1 MRDIMSVVSGV
12 NSYVI
17 EGPSHKKL
25 YNKIIEAMGMCQKL
39 DKEYDLGEY
48 NGKRYAIKKLAA
60 KEKENNLPNF
70 LLFVFQ
76 NNECIASSCFDLECV
91 KHTKGA
97 LHFTEEWCEIEG
109 GFETYVIDSE
119 LYMEEGFYF
128 ESYND
133 EDMAGYT
140 NDAEGKYFHRSVVY
154 YGIRLPELEKE
165 RKDGKISE
173 NEYLRRYKRE
183 EEVVMKG
190 YDKLSPAEQYEFCL
204 ARRDK
209 IIFAATEII
218 DSSVWFARY
227 DEE

>member
-48 NGKRYAIKKLAA
+48 NGKRYAIKKLAS
-60 KEKENNLPNF
+60 KEKENNLPNY
-70 LLFVFQ
+70 LLFVFKDD
-76 NNECIASSCFDLECV
+76 ECIAGSCFDKECL
-91 KHTKGA
+91 KLANGC
-97 LHFTEEWCEIEG
+97 LYFTEEWYDING

-173 NEYLRRYKRE
+173 NEYLRRYKKE
-183 EEVVMKG
+183 EEAVMKG
-190 YDKLSPAEQYEFCL
+190 YDKLSPAEQFEFCL

>member
-1 MRDIMSVVSGV
+1 MKDIMSVSGI

-17 EGPSHKKL
+17 EGELHKKL
-25 YNKIIEAMGMCQKL
+25 YDKIREAMNKCQKL

-48 NGKRYAIKKLAA
+48 NGKRYAIRKEIA
-60 KEKENNLPNF
+60 KDKGNDLPNYI
-70 LLFVFQ
+70 LYVFEGK
-76 NNECIASSCFDLECV
+76 ECIAGSCFDEECV
-91 KHTKGA
+91 KKTKSA
-97 LHFTEEWCEIEG
+97 LYFTEEWYEISG
-109 GFETYVIDSE
+109 GFETFVTDSE

-140 NDAEGKYFHRSVVY
+140 NDAEGKHFKKSVVY
-154 YGIRLPELEKE
+154 YGIRLPELERE
-165 RKDGKISE
+165 RAEGKISE
-173 NEYLRRYKRE
+173 KEYLRRYKKE
-183 EEVVMKG
+183 EEAVMKG
-190 YDKLSPAEQYEFCL
+190 YDKLSPAEQFEFCL